1 LIAIIG
7 KVIGCG
13 LGAYLFGQSFWES
26 AIIGFGMK
34 GRGVVEMVIAAVVI
48 KLSGHLMTSQTIT
61 EPLLTKDQ
69 FSALICM
76 SLFTTIIAPL
86 SFKWIVK
93 MSCSIDESTEFCR
106 LCEKSRKA

>member
-1 LIAIIG
+1 
-7 KVIGCG
+7 
-13 LGAYLFGQSFWES
+13 
-26 AIIGFGMK
+26 MK
-34 GRGVVEMVIAAVVI
+34 GRGAVEMVIAAVVI

-76 SLFTTIIAPL
+76 SFFTTIIAPL

-93 MSCSIDESTEFCR
+93 SLAALMKVQNSVASVKRVERSKLGWFLHC
-106 LCEKSRKA
+106 KV